1 MASSFIPQRI
11 KRAKQQITVK
21 LYQDQLAM
29 LDKYGRFI
37 DDSRDYVI
45 SQALEL
51 VFKRDKEFA
60 AGSSRTEMLEAVR
73 NAPSPALNLLVQHHS
88 LDHSGMRE
96 ESALAQKPWARCKQN
111 QRRPVEDRVVR
122 RAVESRN
129 LVSFVVSTALGLYL
143 FRSWPF
149 PVENDLLQMVLLQKP
164 YLFYGIK
171 YGFVAMLFST
181 PYIAFS
187 ILFSFTYVFVIR
199 REEQIGPSGS
209 HHTFRQKVVTNFT
222 Y

>member
-37 DDSRDYVI
+37 DDSRDYII

-60 AGSSRTEMLEAVR
+60 RWVELDRNAGSSAERTLTRTESAGS
-73 NAPSPALNLLVQHHS
+73 ASPSGPQ
-88 LDHSGMRE
+88 GMRE
-96 ESALAQKPWARCKQN
+96 ESVLAQKSWARSRQN
-111 QRRPVEDRVVR
+111 QHRPVEDRVVR

-129 LVSFVVSTALGLYL
+129 LVSFVVSAAVGLYL
-143 FRSWPF
+143 FATGRFRLKTICCKWCCFRSRICST
-149 PVENDLLQMVLLQKP
+149 ESSMALLLCCFQHRTSHSRSYSHLHTFLLCGEKSK
-164 YLFYGIK
+164 L
-171 YGFVAMLFST
+171 
-181 PYIAFS
+181 
-187 ILFSFTYVFVIR
+187 
-199 REEQIGPSGS
+199 GPGGS
-209 HHTFRQKVVTNFT
+209 HHIFRQKVVTIFT
-222 Y
+222 W